1 MRILER
7 IICWILGH
15 KYQSLDG
22 SPFWIECTSCGK
34 INMEEFKEKIE
45 PLYRSYLC
53 NICKEPA
60 PMGMWV
66 WGNPRCE
73 KHLHSIDDQKVTV
86 TREKS

>member
-1 MRILER
+1 MN
-7 IICWILGH
+7 
-15 KYQSLDG
+15 
-22 SPFWIECTSCGK
+22 IEK
-34 INMEEFKEKIE
+34 LKEKIE

-73 KHLHSIDDQKVTV
+73 KHLHSIDDQNVTV